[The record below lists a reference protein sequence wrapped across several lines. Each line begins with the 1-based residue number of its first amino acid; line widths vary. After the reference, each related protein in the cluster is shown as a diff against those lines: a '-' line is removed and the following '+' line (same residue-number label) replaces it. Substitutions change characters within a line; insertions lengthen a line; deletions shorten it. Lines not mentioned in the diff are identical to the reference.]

1 MAADPPTPSPDD
13 QPDRSSR
20 PVRRRRAGRLGVGT
34 SVAIAG
40 VAALLTAVVVSVI
53 VEPSEPGPSASL
65 TDARAVPTGS
75 IRRFD
80 GSAFSMADYRGQ
92 PVVVNF
98 FSSTCVPCVK
108 EMPDFER
115 VHRQVG
121 DRVTFLGLDVR
132 DTVEAGRAL
141 VKRTGVTY
149 DIGLDPDGTLIR
161 EFGGTVLPTTVFVLP
176 DGTIADVASGRMEPE
191 ELQAAIDDNFGG

>member
-1 MAADPPTPSPDD
+1 
-13 QPDRSSR
+13 
-20 PVRRRRAGRLGVGT
+20 
-34 SVAIAG
+34 VAVAG
-40 VAALLTAVVVSVI
+40 VAALLTAVVVSVV
-53 VEPSEPGPSASL
+53 VEPSEPAEPGPAASL
-65 TDARAVPTGS
+65 SEARLVPTRS

-80 GSAFSMADYRGQ
+80 GSTFSMADYRGT

-141 VKRTGVTY
+141 VERTGVTY

-176 DGTIADVASGRMEPE
+176 DGTIADVASGRMERE